1 MKFHHVIGFAT
12 AALLAC
18 AAPSSATE
26 STATAASQKNQ
37 SDMVPFYT
45 NLGSHHKRISTKV
58 PAAQQYFDQ
67 GLRLVYGFNHA
78 EAIRSFARAAEL
90 DPNCAMCY
98 WGIALAYGPHV
109 NAPMDAA
116 SGVAAYEAVQKALSL
131 KAHATA
137 TERAY
142 IENLLKKRGYE
153 VIVAE
158 SGEQGIEKAKSG
170 QPDLILMDVVMPG
183 LNGFQ
188 ATRAITREE
197 STKHIPVII
206 CTTKDQ
212 ETDKIW
218 GLRQGAKDYVTK
230 PLDETDLIEKIKAL
244 G

>member
-1 MKFHHVIGFAT
+1 MPVKKI
-12 AALLAC
+12 
-18 AAPSSATE
+18 
-26 STATAASQKNQ
+26 
-37 SDMVPFYT
+37 
-45 NLGSHHKRISTKV
+45 
-58 PAAQQYFDQ
+58 
-67 GLRLVYGFNHA
+67 LVVDD
-78 EAIRSFARAAEL
+78 S
-90 DPNCAMCY
+90 P
-98 WGIALAYGPHV
+98 
-109 NAPMDAA
+109 
-116 SGVAAYEAVQKALSL
+116 
-131 KAHATA
+131 

-158 SGEQGIEKAKSG
+158 SGEQGIEKARSG